1 VTIRAVLFDWD
12 GTLVRQDSLVV
23 TAPDAAVAHYA
34 RQKLHLAIRA
44 EDFERALEAVL
55 PVYDPGKTVVA
66 PHIDVLIGLAFTWLG
81 WTVGTNDVDS
91 CSRLF
96 FREATSRLAVYDD
109 ARALL
114 SSLKFRGYR
123 VGVITNAIFPGHLF
137 QPLVNEL
144 GLSGYIDAFV
154 SSADLGVA
162 KPNAG
167 IYLHTLKAIGCEA
180 HETLFVG
187 DRVETDIAGARAAGL
202 RAVLIRRG
210 ERPRDASGYLVI
222 EHLSALNELLGE
234 NPV

>member
-1 VTIRAVLFDWD
+1 MAIRAVLFDWD
-12 GTLVRQDSLVV
+12 GTLVRSDSLVA
-23 TAPDAAVAHYA
+23 TAPEAAVAHYA

-44 EDFERALEAVL
+44 EDFARALQAVI
-55 PVYDPGKTVVA
+55 PAYEPGETETA
-66 PHIDVLIGLAFTWLG
+66 PHIDAVIGSAFTWLG
-81 WTVGTNDVDS
+81 WSVGTDDVDS

-96 FREATSRLAVYDD
+96 FREATSRLSVYDD

-167 IYLHTLKAIGCEA
+167 IYLHALKTLGCEP
-180 HETLFVG
+180 HESLFVG

-210 ERPRDASGYLVI
+210 VRPRDASGYLVI
-222 EHLSALNELLGE
+222 ERFSALNELLGE

>member
-1 VTIRAVLFDWD
+1 MTVPAN
-12 GTLVRQDSLVV
+12 
-23 TAPDAAVAHYA
+23 AVAHYA
-34 RQKLHLAIRA
+34 RQKLHLAIRD
-44 EDFERALEAVL
+44 EDLDRALKAAMPAHE
-55 PVYDPGKTVVA
+55 PGKTENS
-66 PHIDVLIGLAFTWLG
+66 PRIDAIIGSAFTWLG
-81 WTVGTNDVDS
+81 WTVGTDDVDS

-96 FREATSRLAVYDD
+96 FREATAHLTVYDD

-144 GLSGYIDAFV
+144 GLSGYVDAFV

-162 KPNAG
+162 KPNPG
-167 IYLHTLKAIGCEA
+167 IFLHTMKAIGCEA

-187 DRVETDIAGARAAGL
+187 DRLETDIAGARAAGM

-210 ERPRDASGYLVI
+210 ARPRDASGYLVI
-222 EHLSALNELLGE
+222 EHLSALNDLLGE

>member
-1 VTIRAVLFDWD
+1 MTLRAVLFDWD
-12 GTLVRQDSLVV
+12 GTLVHDDSRLATV
-23 TAPDAAVAHYA
+23 PGAAVAHYA
-34 RQKLHLAIRA
+34 RQKLHLAIRD
-44 EDFERALEAVL
+44 EDFDRALHAVM
-55 PVYDPGKTVVA
+55 PAYEPGKTGAA
-66 PHIDVLIGLAFTWLG
+66 PRISAIIGSAFAWLG
-81 WTVGTNDVDS
+81 WTVGSDDVDS

-96 FREATSRLAVYDD
+96 FREATARLAVYGD

-144 GLSGYIDAFV
+144 GLSGYIDPFV
-154 SSADLGVA
+154 SSADLGMG
-162 KPNAG
+162 KPNSG
-167 IYLHTLKAIGCEA
+167 IYLHTMKTMGCEA
-180 HETLFVG
+180 QETLFVG

-210 ERPRDASGYLVI
+210 VPPCEASGYLVI

>member
-1 VTIRAVLFDWD
+1 MTLRAVLFDWD
-12 GTLVRQDSLVV
+12 GTLVRDGSRVV
-23 TAPDAAVAHYA
+23 TLPANAVAHYA
-34 RQKLHLAIRA
+34 RQKLHLAVRD
-44 EDFERALEAVL
+44 EDFDRALQAVM
-55 PVYDPGKTVVA
+55 PVYEPGKTETS
-66 PHIDVLIGLAFTWLG
+66 PRIDAIIGSAFTWLG
-81 WTVGTNDVDS
+81 WTVGTDDVDS

-96 FREATSRLAVYDD
+96 FREATAHLTVYDD

-144 GLSGYIDAFV
+144 GLSGYVDAFV

-162 KPNAG
+162 KPNPG
-167 IYLHTLKAIGCEA
+167 IFLHTMKAIGCEA
-180 HETLFVG
+180 HEALFVG
-187 DRVETDIAGARAAGL
+187 DRVETDIAGARAAGM

-210 ERPRDASGYLVI
+210 VRPRDASGYLVI
-222 EHLSALNELLGE
+222 EHLSALNDLLGE

>member
-1 VTIRAVLFDWD
+1 MTLRAVLFDWD
-12 GTLVRQDSLVV
+12 GTLVRGDSRVASV
-23 TAPDAAVAHYA
+23 PVSAVAHYA
-34 RQKLHLAIRA
+34 RQKLRLAVQD
-44 EDFERALEAVL
+44 EDLERALQAVM
-55 PVYDPGKTVVA
+55 PAYEPGKTETSPRIEA
-66 PHIDVLIGLAFTWLG
+66 IIGSAFTWLG
-81 WTVGTNDVDS
+81 WTVGTDDVDS

-96 FREATSRLAVYDD
+96 FREATAHLAVYDD

-162 KPNAG
+162 KPNPG
-167 IYLHTLKAIGCEA
+167 IFLHTMKAMGCEA
-180 HETLFVG
+180 QETLFVG

-202 RAVLIRRG
+202 RAVLIERG
-210 ERPRDASGYLVI
+210 ARPHDASGYVVI
-222 EHLSALNELLGE
+222 EHLSALNGLLGE

>member
-1 VTIRAVLFDWD
+1 MTIRAVLFDWD
-12 GTLVRQDSLVV
+12 GTLVRANSLVV
-23 TAPDAAVAHYA
+23 TAPEVAVAHYA
-34 RQKLHLAIRA
+34 RQKLHLAIKD
-44 EDFERALEAVL
+44 EELGRALEAVM
-55 PVYDPGKTVVA
+55 PAYQPGRTTTA
-66 PHIDVLIGLAFTWLG
+66 PHIDALIGSAFTWLG
-81 WTVGTNDVDS
+81 WTVGTDDVDS

-96 FREATSRLAVYDD
+96 FREATSRLEVYDD

-123 VGVITNAIFPGHLF
+123 VGVITNSIFPGHLF

-154 SSADLGVA
+154 SSADTGVA
-162 KPNAG
+162 KPDPG
-167 IYLHTLKAIGCEA
+167 IYLHTLKSAGCEA
-180 HETLFVG
+180 QETLFVG